1 MSALHTRVSSV
12 LRTAFGKKMS
22 KEEDS
27 AVVVGFSP
35 WAAGDFCRERPF
47 FGGLSSTVQGSDR
60 SGIISHLDV
69 LELGFPPASHM
80 ARAGRG
86 RKAQKH

>member
-1 MSALHTRVSSV
+1 MQWWWVSALGKQVISV
-12 LRTAFGKKMS
+12 
-22 KEEDS
+22 
-27 AVVVGFSP
+27 
-35 WAAGDFCRERPF
+35 ERDLF